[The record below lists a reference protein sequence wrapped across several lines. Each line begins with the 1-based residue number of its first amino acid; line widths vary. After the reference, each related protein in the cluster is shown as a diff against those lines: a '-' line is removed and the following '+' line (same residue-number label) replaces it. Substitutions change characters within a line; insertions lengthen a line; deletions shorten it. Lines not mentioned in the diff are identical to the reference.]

1 MATELS
7 SVDARITHVT
17 VYATGARIVRSV
29 TIPAPLPPR
38 VRIVGLPIG
47 VIDDTVRVEVGGPAI
62 ATNVRMGVEAPAAAA
77 AAPEETAEIRAA
89 TRRSQLADAEA
100 ERLTQAVNALTSAG
114 VVEHDDSEE
123 PPAAWATVVA
133 ARRALIALR
142 AEREVALR
150 DALVVATHE
159 AEDARNALAAAHDR
173 EARGS
178 NAQAAKLH
186 ELRKYVDVELVASAS
201 GELVLHVEYQV
212 AAARWAPSYVARID
226 GTDVRLELRAVVAQD
241 SGEDWLGVPVV
252 LSTAEPA
259 RFSVLPELP
268 AQRIGRRQS
277 EPAKTGF
284 RPAPQGAA
292 ALYADYERDAAPR
305 RGGPGSGGF
314 PGGGPTAGGY
324 GAIRGSDEDEGE
336 LEAEASADFS
346 EQVWDDGSSRSKER
360 FATPPGGAFALPAP
374 APPPMTRMMAAPSVS
389 AASSLGGGGMP
400 KPQAVAKKAAPDMA
414 RRRSGSRAEPE
425 MQAQSFGAQADMQ
438 SAEPG
443 ASIPRLDYGNLRMA
457 GPDSSAKGT
466 LVPAAQDPFGGAAK
480 QRAVVALSRI
490 QGLILPPGC
499 IAQWAHNYDYAYATD
514 GAIDVAADGAW
525 HSIAVTAKPT
535 TAQLRHVAVPREQA
549 DVFRV
554 ATFANPLAGPLLPGP
569 IDVYDKGAFLVTS
582 EIEMS
587 PPGANVEIGL
597 GVDATVKVARNTE
610 FREEA
615 AGMLRGALKL
625 QHTIDIDVEN
635 LSARAIDLEVRERIP
650 VNREGDDEV
659 EVTIGRIDPAWERW
673 TPDPNAP
680 KDQRLRGGYR
690 WRVQLAANS
699 KKALK
704 AAYEIK
710 IASKNELVG
719 GNRRES

>member
-1 MATELS
+1 MATQLS

-17 VYATGARIVRSV
+17 VYASGARIVRSV
-29 TIPAPLPPR
+29 TIPAPLPSR
-38 VRIVGLPIG
+38 VRIAGLPVG

-62 ATNVRMGVEAPAAAA
+62 ATSVRVGVDAPASEA
-77 AAPEETAEIRAA
+77 AAPEATEEIRAA
-89 TRRSQLADAEA
+89 TRRSQLADAEV
-100 ERLTQAVNALTSAG
+100 ERLTQALDALTSASI
-114 VVEHDDSEE
+114 VAHDDSEE
-123 PPAAWATVVA
+123 PPAAWANVVA
-133 ARRALIALR
+133 ARRSLIALH

-159 AEDARNALAAAHDR
+159 AQDARLALAAAHDR
-173 EARGS
+173 QARGS

-241 SGEDWLGVPVV
+241 SGEDWTAVPLV

-268 AQRIGRRQS
+268 AQRIGRRQQ
-277 EPAKTGF
+277 EPHKTGF

-292 ALYADYERDAAPR
+292 ALYADYERDASSR
-305 RGGPGSGGF
+305 RSPPKAGG
-314 PGGGPTAGGY
+314 GGY
-324 GAIRGSDEDEGE
+324 GGFRIGED
-336 LEAEASADFS
+336 AVAARSTDFS
-346 EQVWDDGSSRSKER
+346 EEVWDEGSSRSKER
-360 FATPPGGAFALPAP
+360 FATPPGGAFAMKDMQAQAAP
-374 APPPMTRMMAAPSVS
+374 VTRSMAPLPPPMAAPMMSSFGGAPPMPQAKAKKV
-389 AASSLGGGGMP
+389 AAPEMARSRGGAREEAEEQSLGSFGGTADLP
-400 KPQAVAKKAAPDMA
+400 
-414 RRRSGSRAEPE
+414 RAEPVGG
-425 MQAQSFGAQADMQ
+425 SV
-438 SAEPG
+438 
-443 ASIPRLDYGNLRMA
+443 PRLDYGNLRMA
-457 GPDSSAKGT
+457 GPDSPSKGT
-466 LVPAAQDPFGGAAK
+466 LVSAAQDPFGGAAK
-480 QRAVVALSRI
+480 QRALVSLSRI
-490 QGLILPPGC
+490 QSLILPPGC

-514 GAIDVAADGAW
+514 GAIDVASDGAW
-525 HSIAVTAKPT
+525 HSIAITAQPT
-535 TAQLRHVAVPREQA
+535 TAQLRHVAVPREQP

-582 EIEMS
+582 ELELS

-597 GVDATVKVARNTE
+597 GVDATVKIARNTE

-635 LSARAIDLEVRERIP
+635 LSPRAIDLEVRERIP
-650 VNREGDDEV
+650 VSRDGDDDV
-659 EVTIGRIDPAWERW
+659 EITMGRIDPGWERW

-680 KDQRLRGGYR
+680 KEQRLRGGYR
-690 WRVQLAANS
+690 WRVQVAANS
-699 KKALK
+699 KKTLK
-704 AAYEIK
+704 AAYEVK

>member
-1 MATELS
+1 MIAIATDAAGHMATELS
-7 SVDARITHVT
+7 SVDGRITHVT
-17 VYATGARIVRSV
+17 VYAEGARIVRSV

-38 VRIVGLPIG
+38 VRITGLPVG

-62 ATNVRMGVEAPAAAA
+62 ATTVRVGVDAPANEA
-77 AAPEETAEIRAA
+77 AAPEETAEIRAE
-89 TRRSQLADAEA
+89 TRRSQLADAEVD
-100 ERLTQAVNALTSAG
+100 RLAQALNALTSAG
-114 VVEHDDSEE
+114 IVEHDDSEA
-123 PPAAWATVVA
+123 PPAAWASVVA
-133 ARRALIALR
+133 ARHGLIALR
-142 AEREVALR
+142 AEREVTLR

-159 AEDARNALAAAHDR
+159 AEDARLALAAAHDR

-268 AQRIGRRQS
+268 VQRIGRRQND
-277 EPAKTGF
+277 PVKTGF
-284 RPAPQGAA
+284 RPAPTGAA
-292 ALYADYERDAAPR
+292 ALYADYEREAAPR
-305 RGGPGSGGF
+305 RASPGVGSASGSAMAVG
-314 PGGGPTAGGY
+314 T
-324 GAIRGSDEDEGE
+324 
-336 LEAEASADFS
+336 ASADFS
-346 EQVWDDGSSRSKER
+346 EEVWDEGSSRSKER
-360 FATPPGGAFALPAP
+360 FATPPGGAFAMQEMQAPVMRSMAMPVAAAP
-374 APPPMTRMMAAPSVS
+374 AAFGGAMPKPQEMAKKS
-389 AASSLGGGGMP
+389 AAARGRQSMLADMAPEAESSLGGVGDQLREEPAGGP
-400 KPQAVAKKAAPDMA
+400 V
-414 RRRSGSRAEPE
+414 
-425 MQAQSFGAQADMQ
+425 
-438 SAEPG
+438 
-443 ASIPRLDYGNLRMA
+443 PRLDYGNLRMA
-457 GPDSSAKGT
+457 GPESSSKGT
-466 LVPAAQDPFGGAAK
+466 LVPSAQDPFGGAVK
-480 QRAVVALSRI
+480 QRAFAASSRI
-490 QGLILPPGC
+490 QALVLPPGC
-499 IAQWAHNYDYAYATD
+499 ISQWAHNYDYAYATD

-535 TAQLRHVAVPREQA
+535 TAQVRHVAVPREQP

-569 IDVYDKGAFLVTS
+569 IDVYDRGAFLVTS
-582 EIEMS
+582 EVELS

-597 GVDATVKVARNTE
+597 GVDATVKIARNTE

-625 QHTIDIDVEN
+625 QHVIDVDVEN
-635 LSARAIDLEVRERIP
+635 LSARPIDLEVRERIP
-650 VNREGDDEV
+650 VSSDGDDEV
-659 EVTIGRIDPAWERW
+659 EVVLGRIDPAWERW
-673 TPDPNAP
+673 TPDPDAP
-680 KDQRLRGGYR
+680 KEQRLRGGYR
-690 WRVQLAANS
+690 WRVQVPANG
-699 KKALK
+699 KRALK

-710 IASKNELVG
+710 IASKHELVG